1 MTSEN
6 WGVWSER
13 QSIGHA
19 ISRSL
24 ALGASLR
31 MGRSSISSFD
41 CVLYPSLKSYRLSHS
56 ILILSQDLSYCV
68 KC

>member
-13 QSIGHA
+13 RSIGHA

-24 ALGASLR
+24 ALGGSLRSSREFTLSYFAFAIRAASL
-31 MGRSSISSFD
+31 SSDKPEVVST
-41 CVLYPSLKSYRLSHS
+41 
-56 ILILSQDLSYCV
+56 
-68 KC
+68 

>member
-13 QSIGHA
+13 RSIGHA

-31 MGRSSISSFD
+31 SSRESTLSYFAFAICAAS
-41 CVLYPSLKSYRLSHS
+41 PSLT
-56 ILILSQDLSYCV
+56 QA
-68 KC
+68 

>member
-24 ALGASLR
+24 ALGASL
-31 MGRSSISSFD
+31 SSTREITQSSSACAIRATPCLPFEQ
-41 CVLYPSLKSYRLSHS
+41 P
-56 ILILSQDLSYCV
+56 
-68 KC
+68 

>member
-19 ISRSL
+19 ISWSL
-24 ALGASLR
+24 ALGASH
-31 MGRSSISSFD
+31 RSSRQLHFLILPYQSALPFRTG
-41 CVLYPSLKSYRLSHS
+41 LKS
-56 ILILSQDLSYCV
+56 
-68 KC
+68 

>member
-19 ISRSL
+19 TTRSL

-31 MGRSSISSFD
+31 SSREHTLISASVI
-41 CVLYPSLKSYRLSHS
+41 CANNLSVQQ
-56 ILILSQDLSYCV
+56 I
-68 KC
+68 

>member
-31 MGRSSISSFD
+31 SRR
-41 CVLYPSLKSYRLSHS
+41 VLRGNCFQ
-56 ILILSQDLSYCV
+56 QDMRPGDAY
-68 KC
+68 